1 MNYKTLINIIEE
13 IAPPQLA
20 EDWDNSGVQI
30 YTGSESIGKI
40 MTTLEITGE
49 VIEEAKA
56 RRCDMIL
63 AHHPLIPAPAFGM
76 IQNIDA
82 SDAAGARIIELIKNG
97 ISVYSAHT
105 SFDSAMEGNN
115 TYTARKIGLRNIRRP
130 MNDPDSMPGI
140 IGDLP
145 EEMTL
150 IELCDHV
157 EKSLDLWEGY
167 SRAAGNPNGTVRTAA
182 ICTGAGFDLIDA
194 AAGNGCDV
202 LITGDVK
209 YHQAL
214 KAEDMGIAVID
225 AGHWGT
231 EKSFA
236 LNIAEQLRER
246 CDASVEV
253 IETTINVNPF
263 VL

>member
-1 MNYKTLINIIEE
+1 MNYDTIIKIIEE

-20 EDWDNSGVQI
+20 EEWDNSGVQI
-30 YTGSESIGKI
+30 YTGSETIEKI
-40 MTTLEITGE
+40 MTTLEITDE
-49 VIEEAKA
+49 VVDEAKA
-56 RRCDMIL
+56 SGCGMIL
-63 AHHPLIPAPAFGM
+63 SHHPLIPAPAFGM
-76 IQNIDA
+76 IQKIDA
-82 SDAAGARIIELIKNG
+82 SEALGARITELIRSG

-130 MNDPDSMPGI
+130 MNDPESMPGI

-145 EEMTL
+145 GEMTL
-150 IELCDHV
+150 IELCDRV
-157 EKSLDLWEGY
+157 EKSLGLWEGY
-167 SRAAGNPNGTVRTAA
+167 SRAAGNPNGTVKTAA

-194 AAGNGCDV
+194 AYANGCDV

-214 KAEDMGIAVID
+214 KAKDMGIAVID

-231 EKSFA
+231 EKSFTV
-236 LNIAEQLRER
+236 NMAEQLRER
-246 CDASVEV
+246 CDASVEI